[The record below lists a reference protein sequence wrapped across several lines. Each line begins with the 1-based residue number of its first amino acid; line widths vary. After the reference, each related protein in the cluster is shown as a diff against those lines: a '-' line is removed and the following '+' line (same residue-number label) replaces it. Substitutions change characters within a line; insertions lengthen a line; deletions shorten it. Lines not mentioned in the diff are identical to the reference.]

1 MNYPELI
8 LIMEALE
15 ELIPEDAKVEGTV
28 YENATEVLD
37 DIDAYI
43 GEFMENS
50 GTWIQYLDVHFDE
63 DQTYHLI
70 AQQNGWDDQYKELLE
85 RYFIATGVK

>member
-15 ELIPEDAKVEGTV
+15 ELIPEDANVTGTI
-28 YENATEVLD
+28 YENATEALD

-50 GTWIQYLDVHFDE
+50 GSWIQHLDVHFDE
-63 DQTYHLI
+63 EQTYHII
-70 AQQNGWDDQYKELLE
+70 AKQNGWEEQYKALLE
-85 RYFIATGVK
+85 RYFAATGVK